1 MKKEGITINQN
12 VKKTVWLIAI
22 LVFCLLIAISTW
34 STKNNYIE
42 HVQTQKTAFKII
54 ASTENQDLETVLQ
67 SYAKQN
73 KIDLEID
80 YAGTI
85 EIMDKLNSG
94 EYYDAVWTSNSI
106 WLYMLNSNVS
116 IKNSKSTSINPVVFG
131 ITKSKAE
138 ELGFTQKDVYTE
150 DILNAIREGKLK
162 FNMSSATQTNTGA
175 TAYLG
180 FLTTLAGNP
189 EILREEDL
197 EKEELK
203 QDLKTLFS
211 GMSRSSGT
219 EEFLEEMFLNGN
231 YDAVI
236 TYETSIINLN
246 KQLVA
251 KGKEPLYVIYT
262 KDGVSISDSPFAY
275 IDHKNGQKADEFAK
289 LQSYL
294 LSNERTEQTCKN
306 RKTCMVWWY

>member
-1 MKKEGITINQN
+1 M
-12 VKKTVWLIAI
+12 KKTVWLIAI

-34 STKNNYIE
+34 STENNDIE
-42 HVQTQKTAFKII
+42 DMHTQKTAFKII
-54 ASTENQDLETVLQ
+54 ASTENQDLETALQ

-106 WLYMLNSNVS
+106 WLYMLNSDVS
-116 IKNSKSTSINPVVFG
+116 VKNSKSTSINPVVFG

-138 ELGFTQKDVYTE
+138 ELGFTKKDVYTK
-150 DILNAIREGKLK
+150 DILNAISEGKLK

-236 TYETSIINLN
+236 TYEASIINLN

-251 KGKEPLYVIYT
+251 KGSEPLYVIYT

-275 IDHKNGQKADEFAK
+275 IDHKDKTKAEEFEK

-294 LSNERTEQTCKN
+294 LSNERTKRACKN
-306 RKTCMVWWY
+306 RKACMVWWHQ